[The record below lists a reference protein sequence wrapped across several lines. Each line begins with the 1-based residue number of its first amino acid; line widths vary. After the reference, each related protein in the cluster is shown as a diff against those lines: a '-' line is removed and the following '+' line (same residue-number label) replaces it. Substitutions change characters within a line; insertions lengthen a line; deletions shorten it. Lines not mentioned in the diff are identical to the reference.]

1 MEVPIAVPL
10 RVPSSESRRRRE
22 ADLEWGFD
30 EGAEMDIGAA
40 AASAPLP
47 REHDLLGLSPT
58 RSEIPSSMRLG
69 MSRTQSLQSNE
80 SGSSSNHNGHI
91 RSTSPPSV
99 ASTTASKSSVG
110 RETNPSIPSSSL
122 NSPRSHRRSHKSF
135 DETRA
140 LPTRKKQ
147 GPNFFDQRK
156 RRFSLTTGTGPPRN
170 VYNDDDVE
178 GDLGYSAVGGCE
190 GAQKKVI
197 VERLEAVKSRNPV
210 FTWC

>member
-22 ADLEWGFD
+22 TDLERGFD

-47 REHDLLGLSPT
+47 REHDLLGLSPP
-58 RSEIPSSMRLG
+58 RSEIPSSVRLG
-69 MSRTQSLQSNE
+69 MSRTHSLQSNE

-91 RSTSPPSV
+91 LSASTPSV
-99 ASTTASKSSVG
+99 ASTTASRSSAG

-122 NSPRSHRRSHKSF
+122 NSPRSHRRSYKN
-135 DETRA
+135 ETRA
-140 LPTRKKQ
+140 SPTRKKQ

-156 RRFSLTTGTGPPRN
+156 RRLSLSSGIGPPRN

-190 GAQKKVI
+190 GAQRKVI